1 VSRLRIAIAGA
12 GIGGLT
18 AALALAHDGHD
29 VTVIERRTGFGE
41 PGAGIQL
48 SPNASGILIALGL
61 GAGLNRIGCEPN
73 RIVIRAIGSG
83 REIAQVALG
92 RRMRE
97 RYGAPYIV
105 IARADLHTLLLDAV
119 RSRDNIRLLVGRN
132 LLQAAESKMG
142 AEITAETGAGARETI
157 AADLVVGADGLWS
170 RTRAALGDTRQPV
183 ASGFTA
189 SRAVVPAEALP
200 REVAPDHTGLWLGPA
215 RHVVHYPIGGGRD
228 VNIVVIERRADDR
241 QGWSEPEPGEALVAR
256 FARAAPTLRSLLT
269 APESWS
275 AWSLHD
281 LPVRRMVGPHIALIG
296 DAAHPVLPYLAQG
309 GALAIEDA
317 AELAV
322 QLRRSEGDTA
332 RALSAYAKARTA
344 RARRVQ
350 REARRNGR
358 IYHLSGPAAFARNL
372 VLGNKDPSA
381 LADRYAW
388 LYGWRPSDA

>member
-29 VTVIERRTGFGE
+29 ITVIERRTGFGE

-48 SPNASGILIALGL
+48 SPNASRILITLGL
-61 GAGLNRIGCEPN
+61 GAGLMRIGSEPS

-83 REIAQVALG
+83 REIAEVALG

-97 RYGAPYIV
+97 RYGAPYLV
-105 IARADLHTLLLDAV
+105 VARADLHTLLLDAA
-119 RSRDNIRLLVGRN
+119 RSRGNIRLLVGRN
-132 LLQAAESKMG
+132 LVGVVDSETG
-142 AEITAETGAGARETI
+142 AEVTVETGAGAQETI

-183 ASGFTA
+183 SSGFTA

-200 REVAPDHTGLWLGPA
+200 RDISPDQTGLWLGPG
-215 RHVVHYPIGGGRD
+215 RHVVHYPIGGRRD
-228 VNIVVIERRADDR
+228 VNIVVIERRVDDR
-241 QGWSEPEPGEALVAR
+241 QGWSEPEPGGALVAR
-256 FARAAPTLRSLLT
+256 FDRAAPALRALLT

-281 LPVRRMVGPHIALIG
+281 LPLRRMSGARIALLG

-317 AELAV
+317 AELTV
-322 QLRRSEGDTA
+322 QLRRSEGNVLP
-332 RALSAYAKARTA
+332 ALSAYAKGRTA

-350 REARRNGR
+350 REARQNGR
-358 IYHLSGPAAFARNL
+358 IYHLSGPAAFARDL
-372 VLGNKDPSA
+372 VLGRKDPA
-381 LADRYAW
+381 TLADRYAW

>member
-48 SPNASGILIALGL
+48 SPNASRILIALGL

-73 RIVIRAIGSG
+73 GIVIRAIGSG
-83 REIAQVALG
+83 REIAEVTLG

-97 RYGAPYIV
+97 RYGAPYLMV
-105 IARADLHTLLLDAV
+105 ARADLHTLLLDAV
-119 RSRDNIRLLVGRN
+119 RSLGNIRLLVGRN
-132 LLQAAESKMG
+132 LLGAAESRMR
-142 AEITAETGAGARETI
+142 AEITFETGAGAEETI
-157 AADLVVGADGLWS
+157 AADLVIGADGLWS

-183 ASGFTA
+183 SSGFAA
-189 SRAVVPAEALP
+189 SRAVVPTEALP
-200 REVAPDHTGLWLGPA
+200 REVSPDHTGLWLGPA
-215 RHVVHYPIGGGRD
+215 RHVVHYPIAGGRD
-228 VNIVVIERRADDR
+228 VNIVVIERRVDDR
-241 QGWSEPEPGEALVAR
+241 QGWSEPEPGGALAAR
-256 FARAAPTLRSLLT
+256 FVRAAPALRALLT
-269 APESWS
+269 ASESWS
-275 AWSLHD
+275 AWSLQD
-281 LPVRRMVGPHIALIG
+281 LPLRRMAGARIALLG
-296 DAAHPVLPYLAQG
+296 DAAHPILPYLAQG

-317 AELAV
+317 AELAA
-322 QLRRSEGDTA
+322 QLRRSRGDSH

-358 IYHLSGPAAFARNL
+358 IYHLSGPAAFVRNL
-372 VLGNKDPSA
+372 VLGHKDPST

-388 LYGWRPSDA
+388 LYGWRPSEA